1 MKNTITLQNRYAFI
15 LSEDQKVAIKQQ
27 LATVFEA
34 QKSYLEPQFSL
45 DDLSLETHLSTN
57 LLCAFF
63 NNVLGI
69 HFTSYINGLR
79 IQYFKETLDQETALH
94 FTLEAL
100 ARQCGFHN
108 ANIFITVFKKV
119 EGITP
124 SDYINLYLES
134 LQLKRAV

>member
-1 MKNTITLQNRYAFI
+1 MKKTITLQNRYAFT
-15 LSEDQKVAIKQQ
+15 LSGDQKVAVKQQ
-27 LATVFEA
+27 LATVFEV
-34 QKSYLEPQFSL
+34 QKSYLQPQYSL

-69 HFTSYINGLR
+69 QFTSYINGLR
-79 IQYFKETLDQETALH
+79 IQYFKETIDQETALH
-94 FTLEAL
+94 FTLETL

-108 ANIFITVFKKV
+108 SNLFNTAFKKV

-124 SDYINLYLES
+124 SEYIQLYLES
-134 LQLKRAV
+134 LQLKKAV